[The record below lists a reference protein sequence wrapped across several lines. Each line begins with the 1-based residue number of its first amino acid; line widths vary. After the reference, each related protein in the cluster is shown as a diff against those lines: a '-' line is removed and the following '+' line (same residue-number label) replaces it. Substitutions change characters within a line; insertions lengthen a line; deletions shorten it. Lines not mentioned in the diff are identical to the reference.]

1 MRRAKLSPPASCID
15 DVLPLLPILSLL
27 EDAADKD
34 VTGRVVSDGVGNG
47 GRLGDDVGLLPVVP
61 LAPLFLQ
68 WLPLHFDCADDDGS
82 WVIGEKARHD
92 DAPTP
97 MAHATVRDRFMAL
110 LGRGK
115 KRIEVRYQ
123 YDQRSSR
130 ALMCWSNVELVD
142 EVVGDV
148 GGRRCGDVRTLRYV
162 RTMRYLCPTSNIP
175 PPSTGNS
182 TIQ

>member
-1 MRRAKLSPPASCID
+1 M
-15 DVLPLLPILSLL
+15 LPILSLL

-82 WVIGEKARHD
+82 WVIGEKATHRPAD

-110 LGRGK
+110 LGRVVMR
-115 KRIEVRYQ
+115 RIEVRYQ
-123 YDQRSSR
+123 YDQRSR
-130 ALMCWSNVELVD
+130 ALMCCS
-142 EVVGDV
+142 
-148 GGRRCGDVRTLRYV
+148 
-162 RTMRYLCPTSNIP
+162 
-175 PPSTGNS
+175 
-182 TIQ
+182 